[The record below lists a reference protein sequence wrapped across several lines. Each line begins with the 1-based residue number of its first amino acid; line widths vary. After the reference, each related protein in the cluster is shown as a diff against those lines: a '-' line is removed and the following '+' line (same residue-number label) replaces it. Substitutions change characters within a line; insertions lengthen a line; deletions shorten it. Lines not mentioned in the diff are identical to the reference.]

1 MPRLGSISL
10 KTPSA
15 CLIHPGVR
23 DNTVLYQASNV
34 FLFFEADGTAWMATY
49 SLLMLNIAI
58 ELSMEDPVYEDMAS
72 KFFEHFISIADA
84 MNRFGGEGE

>member
-1 MPRLGSISL
+1 MYFVS
-10 KTPSA
+10 
-15 CLIHPGVR
+15 
-23 DNTVLYQASNV
+23 
-34 FLFFEADGTAWMATY
+34 FEADGTAWMATY